1 MDADWTGDR
10 VLQNVVV
17 AKQSESYPRIPV
29 AQLCAIA
36 FTSGSTGAPAP
47 NHKSWGALRSGSL
60 NNKRLILG
68 DLTEGIHLIATVPAQ
83 HMWGF
88 EASVLLPL
96 FSDAAVGN
104 ACPFFPHDIVYALEK
119 IPQPRGLISSPTH
132 LDVISRSGVQL
143 PDIKRI
149 FTATSPLSRTLAS
162 QLEDAFDTEVLEV
175 FGSSESG
182 MIATR
187 RTAIEELWSLSA
199 DFELVPG
206 EGGFELHA
214 EHLPASVHIPDI
226 VEMVGERQFRWLGR
240 HQDVVNIAGKRGSFG
255 DLNKRL
261 LAVSG
266 VDDGVIFLPENRE
279 DRLAALVV
287 APDLSASD
295 IVAALRPQIDPVF
308 LPRSIFLVEALP
320 RQESGKLASSAVN
333 ALFLKL
339 QE

>member
-1 MDADWTGDR
+1 
-10 VLQNVVV
+10 
-17 AKQSESYPRIPV
+17 
-29 AQLCAIA
+29 
-36 FTSGSTGAPAP
+36 
-47 NHKSWGALRSGSL
+47 
-60 NNKRLILG
+60 
-68 DLTEGIHLIATVPAQ
+68 
-83 HMWGF
+83 MWGF